1 MTQNR
6 RSRRSH
12 VLMAAQ
18 LLTGDDK
25 FAVKLR
31 NLSEHGA
38 LIEAACLPEVGTLVR
53 FRKGDLN
60 LTGEVAWVD
69 GSKAGIAFD
78 TPLDTDSVLRHVPV
92 PKAAAKLDFRRPPV
106 KRHVLSEGER
116 KVAERW
122 IFGRPAPTVTD

>member
-1 MTQNR
+1 MSQNR

-18 LLTGDDK
+18 LLTRENRFD
-25 FAVKLR
+25 VKMR

-38 LIEAACLPEVGTLVR
+38 LVEAACLPEVGSVVR

-60 LTGEVAWVD
+60 LASQVAWVD
-69 GSKAGIAFD
+69 GNKAGIAFD
-78 TPLDTDSVLRHVPV
+78 TLLDTESVLRHVPV

>member
-1 MTQNR
+1 MSQNR

-38 LIEAACLPEVGTLVR
+38 LVEAACLPAVGTIVR

-69 GSKAGIAFD
+69 GNKAGIAFD